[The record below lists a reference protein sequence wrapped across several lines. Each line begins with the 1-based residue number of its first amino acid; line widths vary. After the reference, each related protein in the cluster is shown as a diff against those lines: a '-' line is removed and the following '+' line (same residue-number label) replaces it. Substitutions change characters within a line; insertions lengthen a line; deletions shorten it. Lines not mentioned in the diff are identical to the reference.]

1 MTFLKNAEHSRRLPS
16 EAQRTIGLQTGPGFF
31 SKFLRGGL
39 GRVLRHQINPQPP
52 QRVLFQPHP
61 RELGFGDP
69 QGPGNPEPASNRPG
83 LGYRSPAAVLMP
95 ARRQWRVPP
104 APRLLRSREAPL
116 PAPLI
121 AFAQALAGPGCCPR
135 RSRSALNPVPSSL
148 PAARHAP
155 PLAPPIGSSESLSSP
170 GRQALPKIRNP
181 NSAERA
187 WARRHH
193 DCQTLDSGHPGEP
206 PPFPDSGRKRLGNR
220 PSSSRAKALSLT
232 FIHLFNYLLNP

>member
-1 MTFLKNAEHSRRLPS
+1 
-16 EAQRTIGLQTGPGFF
+16 
-31 SKFLRGGL
+31 
-39 GRVLRHQINPQPP
+39 
-52 QRVLFQPHP
+52 
-61 RELGFGDP
+61 
-69 QGPGNPEPASNRPG
+69 
-83 LGYRSPAAVLMP
+83 MP

-116 PAPLI
+116 PAPRI

-193 DCQTLDSGHPGEP
+193 DCQTLDSGHPGGP
-206 PPFPDSGRKRLGNR
+206 PPFPDSGPKRLDLGCVKMAKCTKKVGIVGKYTTRYGASLRKTVKKTEISQQAKNTCSFCGKTKMKRRAVGIWHCGSCMKTLLVVPR
-220 PSSSRAKALSLT
+220 PTHHCCCHRKVCHQKTEGIEGPVEAPPFDNIASL
-232 FIHLFNYLLNP
+232 